1 MDDELGRVRATVTDV
16 LGANTVFVHGSD
28 QGAQWPFGKWN
39 LYDAGMQ
46 VPLIVAW
53 PGHIR
58 AGARTNAMVQWVDL
72 LPTFIELAGGLPPTD
87 LDGRSFAGV
96 LRGATDRHRD
106 EVFLTHTGD
115 GRWNVYPMR
124 GVRTAEWKYIRN
136 LHPEYYYST
145 HIDLAGA
152 DDGATYFRSWEAR
165 AKTDPKAAAMVQRYH
180 ERPAEELY
188 DLRADPQEQTNLATR
203 PEHAARLAE
212 LRQRVEAWM
221 RAAGDEGLTHAVP
234 RLLTDPRRAEPPQPA
249 KAAKSPAKR

>member
-1 MDDELGRVRATVTDV
+1 
-16 LGANTVFVHGSD
+16 
-28 QGAQWPFGKWN
+28 
-39 LYDAGMQ
+39 
-46 VPLIVAW
+46 
-53 PGHIR
+53 
-58 AGARTNAMVQWVDL
+58 
-72 LPTFIELAGGLPPTD
+72 
-87 LDGRSFAGV
+87 
-96 LRGATDRHRD
+96 
-106 EVFLTHTGD
+106 
-115 GRWNVYPMR
+115 MR